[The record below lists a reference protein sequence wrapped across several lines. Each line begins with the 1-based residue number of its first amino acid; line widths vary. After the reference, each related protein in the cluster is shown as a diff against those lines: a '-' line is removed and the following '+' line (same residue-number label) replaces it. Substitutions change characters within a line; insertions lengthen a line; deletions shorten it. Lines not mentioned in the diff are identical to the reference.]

1 MQAFGGFLY
10 GNFGVNREN
19 TMYRKASSGRFIG
32 LTTFLIVVVMA
43 VFTWVMY
50 GMALQVFKMT
60 DIMIELNESI
70 KTMVGSTVSMASD
83 MHQMNTNMVDMNAS
97 IASMDVNMASM
108 DSKIGTMS
116 ESMAVMSNDF
126 HLMNASMNK
135 MTYDVGQA
143 TYAFSNPMSYMW
155 GNPFPF

>member
-1 MQAFGGFLY
+1 
-10 GNFGVNREN
+10 
-19 TMYRKASSGRFIG
+19 MYRKASSGRFIG
-32 LTTFLIVVVMA
+32 LSTFLIVIVMA

-60 DIMIELNESI
+60 DIMIELNDSI
-70 KTMVGSTVSMASD
+70 KTMVASTVSMSEDMHRINGNMSD
-83 MHQMNTNMVDMNAS
+83 MNVNMANMDGS
-97 IASMDVNMASM
+97 IASMDTKMGNMSGSIA
-108 DSKIGTMS
+108 TL
-116 ESMAVMSNDF
+116 SNDM
-126 HLMNASMNK
+126 HIMGASMNK